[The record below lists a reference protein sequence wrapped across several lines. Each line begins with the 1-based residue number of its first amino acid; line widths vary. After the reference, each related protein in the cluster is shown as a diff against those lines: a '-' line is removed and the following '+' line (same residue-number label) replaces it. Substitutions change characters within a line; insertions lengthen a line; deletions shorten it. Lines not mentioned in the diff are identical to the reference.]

1 MNTSRSNVLLRTV
14 ARPLF
19 ARSTRLASA
28 LILTVATT
36 ASSGSAFAQNSV
48 PAEAPAVAPSPALA
62 PLPSAPPPA
71 AEEKQRSVGAG
82 LGLAPGVPQI
92 NAGAMVNA
100 KAAEALTP
108 TTTAGSADEWKFQFH
123 GYMRGPMRFSWGPPT
138 PTQPIPNTGRPINE
152 QMPSGTQLHGKPR
165 VPGASY
171 IGWEYTNTV
180 PDPWAQLNF
189 SYGNS
194 RTMMTIIVDS
204 YGQTSGGYRNLQ
216 SQQGIDQAFVTLNY
230 PEAFGDRGGLVL
242 NVGSFQNRYGTAGK
256 YDGGMYETYLFG
268 RTHVGGETLTANIDT
283 GTDWGLTLEHG
294 FGTKLDVIPFTNT
307 QLFQIFKGNAGG
319 NAPNVNQGYG
329 YARNLSDREAEYLP
343 YSGPVPQGS
352 TFLTHGHV
360 GLAYKKL
367 LTFGAHLL
375 YAWSPDD
382 NWDGTDTTLGTGT
395 GNSQTVNTSDKVPR
409 YNRPTQA
416 SMMVTGGEVR
426 FNGGHMGDGYL
437 GVSFINAKNIN
448 ALADAIEVLHSFG
461 GWQFKNNYFGTTF
474 DPHTGGFAG
483 PQNESGKVTTIAGQY
498 TLSFGALARA
508 PAAFWGDGPD
518 LTATVF
524 GMMTIV
530 DSKAPAEAG
539 GLAGQW
545 DMSTKKLKYG
555 ADVMYTPLSWF
566 GIGGRFD
573 HVQPDLD
580 AKTRGDRGGSKLNFA
595 VISPRMVF
603 RTAFVTHEA
612 ITVMYQRYFLG
623 ESAESVYP
631 YQWLPK
637 ADANVFSVAGTMW
650 W

>member
-1 MNTSRSNVLLRTV
+1 MNTSRSSVLPRTV
-14 ARPLF
+14 ARPF
-19 ARSTRLASA
+19 IARSTRLASM
-28 LILTVATT
+28 LILTGATV
-36 ASSGSAFAQNSV
+36 ASSGLAFAQDPV

-71 AEEKQRSVGAG
+71 ADDKQRRVGAG
-82 LGLAPGVPQI
+82 LGVAPGMPQI

-100 KAAEALTP
+100 KAVEALTP

-138 PTQPIPNTGRPINE
+138 PTRPNPNTGPGF
-152 QMPSGTQLHGKPR
+152 MPSDAPSGLQLHGKPR

-194 RTMMTIIVDS
+194 RAMMTIIVSS

-216 SQQGIDQAFVTLNY
+216 SQQGIDQAFVTLNW
-230 PEAFGDRGGLVL
+230 PEAFGDRGGVVL

-268 RTHVGGETLTANIDT
+268 RTHVGGATLTENIDT
-283 GTDWGLTLEHG
+283 GTDWGLTLEQG
-294 FGTKLDVIPFTNT
+294 FGTKLEVIPFTNT

-319 NAPNVNQGYG
+319 NAPTTNQGYG

-352 TFLTHGHV
+352 TFLAHGHV

-367 LTFGAHLL
+367 LTFGAHML
-375 YAWSPDD
+375 YSWSPDD
-382 NWDGTDTTLGTGT
+382 NWDGTDTSLGVGM

-409 YNRPTQA
+409 YNRPTKA

-426 FNGGHMGDGYL
+426 FNGGPFGDGYL
-437 GVSFINAKNIN
+437 GVSHINAKNIN

-474 DPHTGGFAG
+474 NPHTGAFAG
-483 PQNESGKVTTIAGQY
+483 PQNESGKVTTVSFQY
-498 TLSFGALARA
+498 SLSLGALMRA

-518 LTATVF
+518 WTWTLFSMLT
-524 GMMTIV
+524 MV

-539 GLAGQW
+539 GLASQW
-545 DMSTKKLKYG
+545 DMSTKKLKWG
-555 ADVMYTPLSWF
+555 VDTMYTPLNWF

-580 AKTRGDRGGSKLNFA
+580 AKTGGDTLNFA
-595 VISPRMVF
+595 VLSPRMVF

-623 ESAESVYP
+623 EAAYAVYP
-631 YQWLPK
+631 YQWVPK
-637 ADANVFSVAGTMW
+637 ADANVFSIAGTMW